1 MIKQDP
7 ENENYWLYL
16 HIFSRNNEQDNNMNK
31 KALFKAYDINPSNE
45 LVLNSLIAYYFHTCD
60 YVKFFK
66 VL

>member
-1 MIKQDP
+1 M
-7 ENENYWLYL
+7 
-16 HIFSRNNEQDNNMNK
+16 SK

-66 VL
+66 VLQVLQKLDHTNTHLISVLTIFTAQIALV